1 MWRTVSNVPFAA
13 DMKKLGIA
21 YWKMDA
27 ESFGISQAVPWDRK
41 DCGLKLNAIR
51 DIVDTLMPI
60 LSLFQIICQDSKR
73 CV

>member
-27 ESFGISQAVPWDRK
+27 ESFGISQAVPGPE
-41 DCGLKLNAIR
+41 GLWTK
-51 DIVDTLMPI
+51 VECYP
-60 LSLFQIICQDSKR
+60 
-73 CV
+73 